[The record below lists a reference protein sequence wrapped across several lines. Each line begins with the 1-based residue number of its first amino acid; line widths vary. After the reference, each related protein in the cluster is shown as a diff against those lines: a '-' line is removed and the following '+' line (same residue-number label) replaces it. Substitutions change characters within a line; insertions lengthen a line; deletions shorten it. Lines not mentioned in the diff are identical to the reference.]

1 MSYKLAFMVIIL
13 TTKHQKL
20 IELIIETAKSQ
31 GLDQKDLAAMVSM
44 TAPDLSRLKRADN
57 SRFSTIENLAN
68 AVGLKLAL
76 VPDDE
81 LLEKI
86 ESGKLF
92 S

>member
-1 MSYKLAFMVIIL
+1 M

-31 GLDQKDLAAMVSM
+31 GLDQKDLAARVSM
-44 TAPDLSRLKRADN
+44 TAPDLSRLKSADN